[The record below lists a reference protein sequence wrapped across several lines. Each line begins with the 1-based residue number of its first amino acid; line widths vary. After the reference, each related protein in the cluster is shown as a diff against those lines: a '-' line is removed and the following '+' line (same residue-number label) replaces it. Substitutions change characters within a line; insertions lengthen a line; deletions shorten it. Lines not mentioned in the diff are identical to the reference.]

1 MTLQQITNQIINIT
15 FIDKTIQIFRNE
27 FHYIIPKYDIIATRR
42 RVDAKPWNH
51 MSINEFIDYLSKFN
65 VKGSKNSRDYLQ
77 LSFGNKKCL
86 RHRYIYEIHHGI
98 TLNSETP
105 IDHINRLKWDNRISN
120 LRLSNHTLNNQNKNV
135 RSDNRTGR
143 KGITIES
150 KNGECNYTAS
160 LTYKGK
166 TMKLIRTKN
175 LNLAT
180 AMYNMK
186 AKQMNREYNSNYSL
200 IKVKPSERE
209 NHGRHKQ
216 KQMIYHKYKKSI
228 QDYIGGKK

>member
-1 MTLQQITNQIINIT
+1 MIL
-15 FIDKTIQIFRNE
+15 IDKTIQIFRNE
-27 FHYIIPKYDIIATRR
+27 FHYIIPQNDIIATRR

-51 MSINEFIDYLSKFN
+51 MTMDEFIDYISQFN
-65 VKGSKNSRDYLQ
+65 IKGSKNSRDYLQ

-86 RHRYIYEIHHGI
+86 RHRYIYEIHHGVI
-98 TLNSETP
+98 LNTETP

-143 KGITIES
+143 KGITMEL
-150 KNGECNYTAS
+150 KNGECNYIAT

-186 AKQMNREYNSNYSL
+186 AKRMNREYNSHYSL

-209 NHGRHKQ
+209 NHEIHKQ
-216 KQMIYHKYKKSI
+216 KQMIHHKYKKSV